1 MTRAH
6 PKALLIVSL
15 AFSASAC
22 GESISPQGSVPS
34 AEAAI
39 ELARVALIPVVQTE
53 YVRIEGPLEAEE
65 DGDMWI
71 VRGRVCPSLPR
82 TSCPGRPIEVDIAK
96 SDGRILR
103 VFGAEQ

>member
-1 MTRAH
+1 MTRIRH
-6 PKALLIVSL
+6 IALLTVGL
-15 AFSASAC
+15 ALSASAC
-22 GESISPQGSVPS
+22 GESISPQGSVPN

-39 ELARVALIPVVQTE
+39 ELARAALNPVVQTE

-65 DGDMWI
+65 EGDMWI

-82 TSCPGRPIEVDIAK
+82 TSCPGRSIEVDIAK

-103 VFGAEQ
+103 VFGVE